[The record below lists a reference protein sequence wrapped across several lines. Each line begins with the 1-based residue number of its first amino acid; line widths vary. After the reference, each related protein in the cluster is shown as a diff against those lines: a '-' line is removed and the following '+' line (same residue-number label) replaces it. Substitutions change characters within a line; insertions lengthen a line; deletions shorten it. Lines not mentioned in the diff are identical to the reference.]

1 MKNIK
6 KLYILLSSVAV
17 ALSLT
22 GCYKDYVQDFD
33 YSGAYLAYQYDL
45 RTFVVGEGMQFKIGA
60 VLGGVMKNEYDR
72 DIWYEFDDNLITEDL
87 RFFVPDAETPF
98 NAFSE
103 MSGRTT
109 VGSVSQDYVKN
120 AVLLSGIKAFTPLP
134 MSTVK
139 IPEGE
144 RFRIKKGNHTGT
156 ITVKADS
163 AAFLALPGA
172 GSHPYYAIGFR
183 LTSADVDTVLLSRSY
198 EIIALRYE
206 NMLFGNWYHGGK
218 TVVTDASGNVI
229 DTDVYPTSIP
239 SDEKTHEVYTL
250 STVAPDAVKTNYRG
264 KGAGSVRIT
273 FSDGKITLA
282 SADAVAIEDLG
293 SGYNNAKLLQDR
305 KIFLNYSFANAD
317 GTKSVVTDTL
327 TFRNRIR
334 DGVNEWQDENPEHY
348 K

>member
-6 KLYILLSSVAV
+6 KTSKVIMSAV
-17 ALSLT
+17 AALALT
-22 GCYKDYVQDFD
+22 GCYKDYVQDYD

-45 RTFVVGEGMQFKIGA
+45 RTFVVGEGMSFKIGA
-60 VLGGVMKNEYDR
+60 VLGGVMSNDHDR
-72 DIWYEFDDNLITEDL
+72 DIWYEFDDNLVTDDL
-87 RFFVPDAETPF
+87 RFYVPDAETPF

-103 MSGRTT
+103 MSGGTT
-109 VGSVSQDYVKN
+109 VGAVSQDYVKN
-120 AVLLSGIKAFTPLP
+120 AIQQSGIKSLTPLP
-134 MSTVK
+134 KNAVK
-139 IPEGE
+139 VPEGE
-144 RFRIKKGNHTGT
+144 RFTIKKGNHTGT
-156 ITVKADS
+156 ITVEADS

-172 GSHPYYAIGFR
+172 GSLPYYAIGFH

-218 TVVTDASGNVI
+218 TVVTDASGNVVS
-229 DTDVYPTSIP
+229 TDVYPTSIP

-250 STVAPDAVKTNYRG
+250 TTVAPNAVKTNYRG
-264 KGAGSVRIT
+264 TAAGSVRISIDGGNVALS
-273 FSDGKITLA
+273 SD
-282 SADAVAIEDLG
+282 DAVAIEDLG
-293 SGYNNAKLLQDR
+293 SSYNRAKLLQDR

-327 TFRNRIR
+327 SFRNRIR

>member
-1 MKNIK
+1 MKNIT
-6 KLYILLSSVAV
+6 IIFRTVLSAAA
-17 ALSLT
+17 ALALT
-22 GCYKDYVQDFD
+22 GCYKDYVQDYD

-60 VLGGVMKNEYDR
+60 VLGGVMSNDHDR
-72 DIWYEFDDNLITEDL
+72 DIWYEFDDNLVTDDL
-87 RFFVPDAETPF
+87 RFYVPNAETPF
-98 NAFSE
+98 NAFTE
-103 MSGRTT
+103 MSGQTT
-109 VGSVSQDYVKN
+109 VGAVSQDYVKN
-120 AVLLSGIKAFTPLP
+120 AIQRSGIKSLTPLP
-134 MSTVK
+134 MNAVK
-139 IPEGE
+139 VPEGE
-144 RFRIKKGNHTGT
+144 RFTIKKGNHTGT

-172 GSHPYYAIGFR
+172 GTLPYYAIGFH

-206 NMLFGNWYHGGK
+206 NMLYGNWYHGGK
-218 TVVTDASGNVI
+218 TVVTDASGNVVS
-229 DTDVYPTSIP
+229 TDVYPTSVP

-250 STVAPDAVKTNYRG
+250 TTVAPNAVQTNYRG
-264 KGAGSVRIT
+264 AGAGAVRIT
-273 FSDGKITLA
+273 LDGGNVALTT
-282 SADAVAIEDLG
+282 ADAVAIEDLG
-293 SGYNNAKLLQDR
+293 SGYNGAKLLQNR

>member
-1 MKNIK
+1 M
-6 KLYILLSSVAV
+6 

-120 AVLLSGIKAFTPLP
+120 AVQLSGIKAFTPLP

-156 ITVKADS
+156 ITVKAD
-163 AAFLALPGA
+163 
-172 GSHPYYAIGFR
+172 
-183 LTSADVDTVLLSRSY
+183 SADVDTVLLSRSY

-305 KIFLNYSFANAD
+305 KIFLNYSLEIGNCIVIISA
-317 GTKSVVTDTL
+317 S
-327 TFRNRIR
+327 
-334 DGVNEWQDENPEHY
+334 
-348 K
+348 

>member
-1 MKNIK
+1 MKNINK
-6 KLYILLSSVAV
+6 IATFFLSA
-17 ALSLT
+17 ATTLALT
-22 GCYKDYVQDFD
+22 GCYKDYVEDFD

-60 VLGGVMKNEYDR
+60 VLGGVMTNEYDR
-72 DIWYEFDDNLITEDL
+72 DIWYEFDENLLTDDL
-87 RFFVPDAETPF
+87 RFYVPDAESPF
-98 NAFSE
+98 NAFTE
-103 MSGRTT
+103 MSGQTT
-109 VGSVSQDYVKN
+109 VGAVSQDYVKT
-120 AVLLSGIKAFTPLP
+120 AIRQSGIKSLTPLP
-134 MSTVK
+134 MNTVEV
-139 IPEGE
+139 PEGE
-144 RFRIKKGNHTGT
+144 CFKIRKGNHTGT

-172 GSHPYYAIGFR
+172 GSQPYYAIGFR

-218 TVVTDASGNVI
+218 TEITDASGNVLF
-229 DTDVYPTSIP
+229 TDRYPTTVP
-239 SDEKTHEVYTL
+239 SDEKTHAVYTL
-250 STVAPDAVKTNYRG
+250 RTVAPDAVVTDYRG
-264 KGAGSVRIT
+264 TASGAVRISINGGGVSVT
-273 FSDGKITLA
+273 

-293 SGYNNAKLLQDR
+293 SGYNNANLLQDR
-305 KIFLNYSFANAD
+305 KIFLKYSFANAD

>member
-6 KLYILLSSVAV
+6 KISSLLLSVAA

-60 VLGGVMKNEYDR
+60 VLGGVMTNEYDR
-72 DIWYEFDDNLITEDL
+72 DIWYEFDESLLTDDL
-87 RFFVPDAETPF
+87 RFFVPNAETPF
-98 NAFSE
+98 NAFTE
-103 MSGRTT
+103 MSGQTS
-109 VGSVSQDYVKN
+109 VGAVSQDYVKN
-120 AVLLSGIKAFTPLP
+120 AVVQSGIKAFTPLP
-134 MSTVK
+134 MSAVK
-139 IPEGE
+139 VPEGD
-144 RFRIKKGNHTGT
+144 RFKIKKGKHTGS

-172 GSHPYYAIGFR
+172 GSLPYYAIGFR

-218 TVVTDASGNVI
+218 TVITDASGKVVS
-229 DTDVYPTSIP
+229 TDVYPTSIP

-264 KGAGSVRIT
+264 TGAGSVRI
-273 FSDGKITLA
+273 SLNEGKVSLT

-317 GTKSVVTDTL
+317 GSKSVVTDTL